1 MPVAEKAIQNNPR
14 SREGRAALAG
24 MVMRLFVHWNVSAHD
39 QAALLGLSEGSRTTL
54 ARYRKGDP
62 LADNRDL
69 LDRVGNLLSIHRS
82 LRILFP
88 KNRELVYRWP
98 TAPNGAFG
106 GKSPVEVIRDEGF
119 LGLLTVRRYLDMQRG
134 N

>member
-1 MPVAEKAIQNNPR
+1 MPVAEKAVQNNPR
-14 SREGRAALAG
+14 SREGRVALAG
-24 MVMRLFVHWNVSAHD
+24 MVMRLFDHWDVSAQD

-54 ARYRKGDP
+54 ARYKKGDP

-98 TAPNGAFG
+98 TSPNKAFNG
-106 GKSPVEVIRDEGF
+106 RSPVDVIRDEGF

>member
-1 MPVAEKAIQNNPR
+1 MPVAEKAVQNNPR

-24 MVMRLFVHWNVSAHD
+24 MVMRLFDHWDVSAQD

-54 ARYRKGDP
+54 ARYKKGDP

-88 KNRELVYRWP
+88 KNRELVYGWP
-98 TAPNGAFG
+98 TSPNKAFN
-106 GKSPVEVIRDEGF
+106 GKSPVDVIRDEGF

>member
-1 MPVAEKAIQNNPR
+1 MPVAEKAVQNDPR
-14 SREGRAALAG
+14 SREGREALSG
-24 MVMRLFVHWNVSAHD
+24 MVMRLFAHWDISLQD

-98 TAPNGAFG
+98 TAPNKAFNG
-106 GKSPVEVIRDEGF
+106 RSPVGIIRDEGF

-134 N
+134 I